1 MSPRA
6 TASEYSLWAAYTL
19 ALAEQGDFPF
29 FFAAVHPEFR
39 TPHFSILF
47 FAIVIWVLALMGS
60 FSWNVTLSSVA
71 RLFYLGLVCASLPV
85 LRKKQPGGAA
95 FCLPG
100 GSVFAVLGVAI
111 CMGLLAGVDMSQSLI
126 LVATM
131 SSALLNW
138 LLVRRAMPIG
148 TSSPN

>member
-1 MSPRA
+1 MRAIVTGPR
-6 TASEYSLWAAYTL
+6 YTL
-19 ALAEQGDFPF
+19 ALPEQGDFPF

-47 FAIVIWVLALMGS
+47 FAIVIWLLALMGT

-85 LRKKQPGGAA
+85 LRKKQPRGAP
-95 FCLPG
+95 FRLPG
-100 GSVFAVLGVAI
+100 GRVFAVLGVAI

-126 LVATM
+126 LVATI
-131 SSALLNW
+131 STALLNW
-138 LLVRRAMPIG
+138 LLIRRATPIRAL
-148 TSSPN
+148 TR